1 MDNKKIRFSTDV
13 YWSVGVLVAM
23 SLFMLADR
31 WFAFLPAEADWVYV
45 SCMSL
50 SLLTAFDVY
59 RCYKAAQKGGCLI
72 ATAVDLPWALV
83 LLAGVLWLSVSA
95 QISALRQ
102 IEVAGLLDMV
112 CLVLN
117 LWFILGLMGKRR
129 YATGDA
135 DAATVDAFE
144 YTLPAGRSSALSAVR
159 KALSYIEYF
168 SLVVF
173 LAVLGYVLME
183 KGNIVVASVVFVLAL
198 VVLVA
203 SDSNLKSASDLAAAL
218 HQRLPYVKSV
228 SIIVNREKTSMVIP
242 EGAEEKVIYGKGYIM
257 DRLSGLDFRIS
268 SKSFFQ
274 VNPHQ
279 AERLYTI
286 AMNMADLREDDTVI
300 DAYCGTG
307 TIALIAAH
315 VSGCRVI
322 GVESNPEAVRD
333 AEANARLNGLDN
345 VSFIT
350 ADASKYMKEMAKK
363 GEHCSVLF
371 LDPPRSGASEEF
383 LAAAGRMAPER
394 IVYISCNPETLGRD
408 LRYIHRFM
416 PYKTRGIQPVDLFP
430 ASAHI
435 ETAVFLDRY

>member
-1 MDNKKIRFSTDV
+1 MAKRFCPLSSRCGGCDYINERYEDELLEKYMTEEKFL
-13 YWSVGVLVAM
+13 SRFCLV
-23 SLFMLADR
+23 SPI
-31 WFAFLPAEADWVYV
+31 LPSPEIIG
-45 SCMSL
+45 
-50 SLLTAFDVY
+50 Y
-59 RCYKAAQKGGCLI
+59 RCKVQAVCGEKDGKFVTGIYRRGTHKLIPVKSCILEEERATEILAAVR
-72 ATAVDLPWALV
+72 T
-83 LLAGVLWLSVSA
+83 LA
-95 QISALRQ
+95 
-102 IEVAGLLDMV
+102 
-112 CLVLN
+112 N
-117 LWFILGLMGKRR
+117 R
-129 YATGDA
+129 YHIRAYDEDRMTGD
-135 DAATVDAFE
+135 
-144 YTLPAGRSSALSAVR
+144 LRH
-159 KALSYIEYF
+159 
-168 SLVVF
+168 
-173 LAVLGYVLME
+173 VL
-183 KGNIVVASVVFVLAL
+183 IRASRYYDEAL

-242 EGAEEKVIYGKGYIM
+242 DGAEEKVIYGKGYIM

-333 AEANARLNGLDN
+333 AESNARLNGLDN

-408 LRYIHRFM
+408 LRYIHRFL

>member
-1 MDNKKIRFSTDV
+1 MRERF
-13 YWSVGVLVAM
+13 
-23 SLFMLADR
+23 F
-31 WFAFLPAEADWVYV
+31 FLLYFNHEKGENGLMAKRFCPLSSRCGGCDYINERYEDELLEKYMTEEKFLSRFCHV
-45 SCMSL
+45 SPILPSPEI
-50 SLLTAFDVY
+50 TGY
-59 RCYKAAQKGGCLI
+59 RCKVQAVCGEKDGKLVTGIYRRGTHKLIPVKSCILEDERATEILAAVR
-72 ATAVDLPWALV
+72 T
-83 LLAGVLWLSVSA
+83 LA
-95 QISALRQ
+95 
-102 IEVAGLLDMV
+102 
-112 CLVLN
+112 N
-117 LWFILGLMGKRR
+117 R
-129 YATGDA
+129 YHIRAYDEDRMTGD
-135 DAATVDAFE
+135 
-144 YTLPAGRSSALSAVR
+144 LRH
-159 KALSYIEYF
+159 
-168 SLVVF
+168 
-173 LAVLGYVLME
+173 VLIRTSRYYDE
-183 KGNIVVASVVFVLAL
+183 AL

-242 EGAEEKVIYGKGYIM
+242 DGAEEKVIYGKGYIM

-274 VNPHQ
+274 INPHQ

>member
-1 MDNKKIRFSTDV
+1 MYFNHEKGENGLMAKRFCPLSSRCGGCDYINERYEDELLEKYMTEEKFL
-13 YWSVGVLVAM
+13 SRFCLV
-23 SLFMLADR
+23 SPI
-31 WFAFLPAEADWVYV
+31 LPSPEIIG
-45 SCMSL
+45 
-50 SLLTAFDVY
+50 Y
-59 RCYKAAQKGGCLI
+59 RCKVQAVCGEKDGKFVTGIYRRGTHKLIPVKSCILEEERATEILAAVR
-72 ATAVDLPWALV
+72 T
-83 LLAGVLWLSVSA
+83 LA
-95 QISALRQ
+95 
-102 IEVAGLLDMV
+102 
-112 CLVLN
+112 N
-117 LWFILGLMGKRR
+117 R
-129 YATGDA
+129 YHIRAYDEDRMTGD
-135 DAATVDAFE
+135 
-144 YTLPAGRSSALSAVR
+144 LRH
-159 KALSYIEYF
+159 
-168 SLVVF
+168 
-173 LAVLGYVLME
+173 VL
-183 KGNIVVASVVFVLAL
+183 IRASRYYDEAL

-242 EGAEEKVIYGKGYIM
+242 DGAEEKVIYGKGYIM

-333 AEANARLNGLDN
+333 AESNARLNGLDN

-408 LRYIHRFM
+408 LRYIHRFL

>member
-1 MDNKKIRFSTDV
+1 MQWKSYRYRHTAGGIVITQYV
-13 YWSVGVLVAM
+13 PETEETSVQIPAVLEGSPVTEIGEEA
-23 SLFMLADR
+23 FAENG
-31 WFAFLPAEADWVYV
+31 AFLERVEIPSSVKRIGDGAFKM
-45 SCMSL
+45 CMSL
-50 SLLTAFDVY
+50 TELILHSGLETVGAEALYLTPVEELY
-59 RCYKAAQKGGCLI
+59 
-72 ATAVDLPWALV
+72 LPDT
-83 LLAGVLWLSVSA
+83 VSA
-95 QISALRQ
+95 
-102 IEVAGLLDMV
+102 
-112 CLVLN
+112 
-117 LWFILGLMGKRR
+117 LGQPW
-129 YATGDA
+129 
-135 DAATVDAFE
+135 E
-144 YTLPAGRSSALSAVR
+144 
-159 KALSYIEYF
+159 
-168 SLVVF
+168 
-173 LAVLGYVLME
+173 LG
-183 KGNIVVASVVFVLAL
+183 GI
-198 VVLVA
+198 
-203 SDSNLKSASDLAAAL
+203 
-218 HQRLPYVKSV
+218 R
-228 SIIVNREKTSMVIP
+228 
-242 EGAEEKVIYGKGYIM
+242 
-257 DRLSGLDFRIS
+257 FRIS
-268 SKSFFQ
+268 PLSFFQ

-408 LRYIHRFM
+408 LRYIHRFL